1 MLNYLTN
8 KVCIYQKFGECAMFE
23 WVDVTEVVDFSE
35 YMSVNLDKTA
45 ENVVKLLKWKGATIA
60 TAESCTGGM
69 LSAYLTS
76 VDGASAVFECG
87 LCTYANRIKE
97 QLLHV
102 PHDVL
107 EEYGA
112 VSKQTAIAM
121 AQGICDLT
129 GADLCVSVTGIAGP
143 QGGTPDKPVG
153 TVYVGFCY
161 QGKQTVYLLKLWNA
175 NGHGRSFNRKMTAAF
190 VMRTAEKILMEEHS

>member
-1 MLNYLTN
+1 MNL
-8 KVCIYQKFGECAMFE
+8 IFGENAMFE
-23 WVDVTEVVDFSE
+23 HDEIIDVVDFSE
-35 YMSVNLDKTA
+35 YDIGNLDKTVTS
-45 ENVVKLLKWKGATIA
+45 VVKLLEQKQETIA

-97 QLLHV
+97 MLLHV
-102 PHDVL
+102 PASVL
-107 EEYGA
+107 EEHGA
-112 VSKQTAIAM
+112 VSAQTAEAM
-121 AQGICDLT
+121 VNGLQELT

-161 QGKQTVYLLKLWNA
+161 REQRTVYLLKLWNA
-175 NGHGRSFNRKMTAAF
+175 DGHGRSFNRAMTAAF
-190 VMRTAEKILMEEHS
+190 VMRTAERLLMEEHG

>member
-1 MLNYLTN
+1 
-8 KVCIYQKFGECAMFE
+8 MFE
-23 WVDVTEVVDFSE
+23 HKGFIEVVDFSE
-35 YMSVNLDKTA
+35 YDIGNLDKTVTS
-45 ENVVKLLKWKGATIA
+45 VVKLLEQKQETIA

-97 QLLHV
+97 MLLHV
-102 PHDVL
+102 PASVL
-107 EEYGA
+107 ETHGA
-112 VSKQTAIAM
+112 VSRQTAEAM
-121 AQGICDLT
+121 VNGLQELT

-161 QGKQTVYLLKLWNA
+161 REQRTVYLLKLWNA
-175 NGHGRSFNRKMTAAF
+175 DGHGRSFNRQMTAAF
-190 VMRTAEKILMEEHS
+190 VMKTAERLLMEEHG

>member
-1 MLNYLTN
+1 MRHEIG
-8 KVCIYQKFGECAMFE
+8 KIAMIEHCEFI
-23 WVDVTEVVDFSE
+23 EVVDFSDYHYE
-35 YMSVNLDKTA
+35 NLDKTVT
-45 ENVVKLLKWKGATIA
+45 NVVQLLERRQETIA
-60 TAESCTGGM
+60 TAESCTGGL

-97 QLLHV
+97 MLVHV

-107 EEYGA
+107 EEHGA
-112 VSKQTAIAM
+112 VSWQTAIAM
-121 AQGICDLT
+121 AKGIHELT

-143 QGGTPDKPVG
+143 KGGTPEKPVG

-175 NGHGRSFNRKMTAAF
+175 NGNGRSFNRKMTAAF
-190 VMRTAEKILMEEHS
+190 VMRTAEKILMEENS

>member
-1 MLNYLTN
+1 
-8 KVCIYQKFGECAMFE
+8 MFE
-23 WVDVTEVVDFSE
+23 QYDFIEVVEFSE
-35 YMSVNLDKTA
+35 YCGLNLDKTVT
-45 ENVVKLLKWKGATIA
+45 NVVKLLEQRHETIA

-69 LSAYLTS
+69 LSACLTS

-87 LCTYANRIKE
+87 VCTYANRIKE
-97 QLLHV
+97 MLVHV
-102 PHDVL
+102 PHHIL

-112 VSKQTAIAM
+112 VSRQTAFAM
-121 AQGICDLT
+121 AQGIHELT
-129 GADLCVSVTGIAGP
+129 GADMCVSVTGIAGP
-143 QGGTPDKPVG
+143 QGGTPEKPVG

-175 NGHGRSFNRKMTAAF
+175 GSQERSFNRNLTTAF